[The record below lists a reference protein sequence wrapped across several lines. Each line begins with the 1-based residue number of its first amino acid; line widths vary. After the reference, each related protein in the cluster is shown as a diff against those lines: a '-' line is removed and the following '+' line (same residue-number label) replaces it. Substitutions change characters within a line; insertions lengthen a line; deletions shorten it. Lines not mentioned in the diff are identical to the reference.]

1 MSKPRIA
8 FIGMGIMGKAMALRL
23 CKAGFPL
30 AVFNRTAGRAKPVV
44 EAGAREAKTP
54 ADAAADAE
62 VVIVMVKDTPDV
74 EAVLFSDNG
83 VAAKAR
89 PGTVIVDM
97 TTISP
102 DATRAIAQRLRAKG
116 LEFLDAPVSGGDIGA
131 RDGTLTIM
139 VGGEA
144 KTLERVQPIFAELGK
159 RITLV
164 GPNGAGQAVKACN
177 QLLGAINLVGVCEA
191 LSLADSMG
199 VDPAVMVEVVS
210 AGAANSWSLE
220 KLGPRIV
227 NGDFAPG
234 FKVGLLQKDLAIVL
248 DAARTGNLPLPAT
261 ELAQRLYRSVQELEG
276 DEVGTQALIKVYQ
289 NLKQKP

>member
-1 MSKPRIA
+1 MSKPRVA

-23 CKAGFPL
+23 CAAGFPL
-30 AVFNRTAGRAKPVV
+30 AVYNRTAGRAKQVV
-44 EAGAREAKTP
+44 DAGAREAKTP

-62 VVIVMVKDTPDV
+62 IVIVMVKDTPDV
-74 EAVLFSDNG
+74 ESVLFADHG
-83 VAAKAR
+83 VANTAK
-89 PGTVIVDM
+89 PGTVVVDM

-102 DATRAIAQRLRAKG
+102 DATRAIAQRLRAKD

-144 KTLERVQPIFAELGK
+144 KTLERVRPIFVELGK

-191 LSLADSMG
+191 LSLAEAMG

-248 DAARTGNLPLPAT
+248 DAARNGNLPLPAT

-276 DEVGTQALIKVYQ
+276 DEIGTQALIKIYQ
-289 NLKQKP
+289 RLRQRP